1 MFNPIKNPMDIR
13 PDWFPREPYS
23 VSPLELLQIQL
34 ENGDFNQ
41 LAFERQQEIIRE
53 FNERNFK

>member
-13 PDWFPREPYS
+13 PDWFPHAFYS